1 MKKYLYSLF
10 ALAAVLSSCTSDVEE
25 AVSEKSVNSS
35 TKYALTLEP
44 FVYEGTTRI
53 NLTDAE
59 SSIVFGWSFNEVF
72 GVFPLNPANSQ
83 ARWELTKSND
93 CADDDHYALFNGEGW
108 GLTEGV
114 EYAAYHPYNGNA
126 PSSTPYT
133 AVPVSLPTTQ
143 VGTLDAIGGSYDYI
157 YATGTY
163 NGNEGSC
170 PGAGNVIFN
179 FNHAI
184 AIVKI
189 VMPGQSGTVSD
200 VTLSSSQNFYVSSG
214 TLNAGTG
221 EVTAGSSASSVS
233 LSSSTSAED
242 GNLEFYLALFP
253 TTIENAVISFKVGG
267 VAHSYSRTLNTK
279 EFKKGYAY
287 VWNLSKWSFE

>member
-10 ALAAVLSSCTSDVEE
+10 ALAAVLGSCTSDVEE
-25 AVSEKSVNSS
+25 AVVEKSVNSS

-44 FVYEGTTRI
+44 FVYEGATRI
-53 NLTDAE
+53 NLTDAN
-59 SSIVFGWSFNEVF
+59 SSIVFGWSFNEEF

-83 ARWELTKSND
+83 ARWALTQSDD
-93 CADDDHYALFNGEGW
+93 CEDDDHYALFNGEGW

-114 EYAAYHPYNGNA
+114 QYAAYHPYNGSA
-126 PSSTPYT
+126 PSNTPYT

-143 VGTLDAIGGSYDYI
+143 VGTLAAIGGSYDYI

-163 NGNEGSC
+163 NGDDGSC
-170 PGAGNVIFN
+170 PGAGNVVFN

-189 VMPGQSGTVSD
+189 VMPAQSGTVSD
-200 VTLSSSQNFYVSSG
+200 VTLSSPQDFFVSSG
-214 TLNAGTG
+214 TLNASTG
-221 EVTAGSSASSVS
+221 DVTAGLSTSSVS
-233 LSSSTSAED
+233 LTSSTSDEE
-242 GNLEFYLALFP
+242 GNLEFFLALFP
-253 TTIENAVISFKVGG
+253 TTIDDAVISFKVGG